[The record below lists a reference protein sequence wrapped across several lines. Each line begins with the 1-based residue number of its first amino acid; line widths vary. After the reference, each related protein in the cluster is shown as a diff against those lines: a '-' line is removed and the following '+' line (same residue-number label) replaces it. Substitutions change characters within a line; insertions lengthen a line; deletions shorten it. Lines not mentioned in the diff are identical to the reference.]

1 MNKIKKIQEL
11 IKSTKTDLD
20 EYKNEYSSYIESL
33 NNRPF
38 DVKCFR
44 LRGEINNLN
53 TISYKITEYESR
65 LSTLEEVLGILI
77 SEE

>member
-11 IKSTKTDLD
+11 IESTKTDLN

-33 NNRPF
+33 NDRPF

-53 TISYKITEYESR
+53 TVSYKITEYESR
-65 LSTLEEVLGILI
+65 LSTLKEVLDILTG
-77 SEE
+77 EE

>member
-11 IKSTKTDLD
+11 IESTKMDLN

-53 TISYKITEYESR
+53 TVSYKITEYEGR
-65 LSTLEEVLGILI
+65 LSILEEVLDILTG
-77 SEE
+77 EE